1 MIGSKLLAVG
11 CSLGTLAT
19 TVFLLAG
26 DLDLPSTPGVAAP
39 ATATQPTEAVGHA
52 SAEAAATAMVTA
64 IIYRDYATFLRTR
77 MKSVCEDAGDWPARF
92 AATLHHVQFKDDSGQ
107 YSIFDIIRPLN
118 AESIRIEAVRALET
132 PGYFAVSSY
141 YAEGFVNVDVSVSD
155 RHRRMFRTSI
165 VVAELGG
172 RWYGVPR
179 RTRCP
184 VYAVAE
190 GTLKIG
196 DEN

>member
-19 TVFLLAG
+19 TIFLLAG

-39 ATATQPTEAVGHA
+39 ATATESAEAVGHA
-52 SAEAAATAMVTA
+52 SAEEAATAMVTA

-77 MKSVCEDAGDWPARF
+77 LKSVCEDADDWPARF
-92 AATLHHVQFKDDSGQ
+92 AATLHHVRFKDDSGQ
-107 YSIFDIIRPLN
+107 YSIFDIIRPLK
-118 AESIRIEAVRALET
+118 AESIRIEAVREVDT
-132 PGYFAVSSY
+132 PDYFAASSY
-141 YAEGFVNVDVSVSD
+141 YAQKFVHVDVNVSD
-155 RHRRMFRTSI
+155 RNKRMFRTSI
-165 VVAELGG
+165 VVAELAGH
-172 RWYGVPR
+172 WYGVPR

-184 VYAVAE
+184 VYAIAE

-196 DEN
+196 NEN